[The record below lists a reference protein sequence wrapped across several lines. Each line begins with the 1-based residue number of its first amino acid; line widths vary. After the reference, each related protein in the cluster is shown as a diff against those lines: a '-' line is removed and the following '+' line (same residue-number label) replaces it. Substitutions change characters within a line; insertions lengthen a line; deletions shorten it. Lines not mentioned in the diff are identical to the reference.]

1 MLNKLSL
8 QTVGMHGISRNRDK
22 DVCPE
27 WPKKAIRVV
36 PRAFRLLGEGKP
48 FLLFKETVR
57 TFRIKGFDIRMKG
70 ELEK

>member
-36 PRAFRLLGEGKP
+36 PRALRRRKA